1 MRLPIYFLPS
11 SNSSRRQYQAAEAVG
26 IDVLAAIK
34 VGAFVSALRLLSLLS
49 SPSLHL
55 FIFITSLSLSRVL
68 HLYYFVFL
76 TSFYIGFLQG
86 SSIF

>member
-34 VGAFVSALRLLSLLS
+34 VGAFVSALRLLS

-55 FIFITSLSLSRVL
+55 FIFITSLSLSALSRDL
-68 HLYYFVFL
+68 
-76 TSFYIGFLQG
+76 
-86 SSIF
+86 

>member
-34 VGAFVSALRLLSLLS
+34 VGAFVSALRLLS

-55 FIFITSLSLSRVL
+55 FIFITSLSRVL
-68 HLYYFVFL
+68 HLYYFVFS

-86 SSIF
+86 SSTF

>member
-34 VGAFVSALRLLSLLS
+34 VGAFVSALRLRPFRPPSPSRSSSLL
-49 SPSLHL
+49 
-55 FIFITSLSLSRVL
+55 
-68 HLYYFVFL
+68 FVFS
-76 TSFYIGFLQG
+76 TSFYSGFLQG
-86 SSIF
+86 CATYTY